1 MSSSRICL
9 LRCPSTLPP
18 QSNADAKLANPLRGI
33 PRDQL
38 LSDVEAFAKE
48 RGLTHILSDLQKG
61 ALIAQDSQGT
71 FHEPAP
77 LAH

>member
-1 MSSSRICL
+1 MSSSRTL
-9 LRCPSTLPP
+9 LFYCPPTLPP